1 MRTYRFTFEALSSL
15 TKVPDAQVIFGA
27 ICNIIKQT
35 QGEEALQ
42 SYLSSF
48 EDQPFFVHS
57 SMFPCGL
64 LPMIKVGLLSIEE
77 KNKDVFSKKPE
88 DQLKYLSKMKE
99 FKKIQYMTP
108 EIYNKYINTKDFA
121 KRIVDLKD
129 DLLNKKIS
137 LKEGVISQNDTSRSI
152 GKREL
157 ITHVQTYMN
166 HFENSNEENARGLY
180 YDSTLYYPE
189 HSYFDI
195 YVKTD
200 RLDEVEDLMKYVPYF
215 GFGNRIS
222 VGKNSFKLI
231 NVEKVNIK
239 AKDPQYCMLLSKC
252 MSDEFDFNDSS
263 YMVDAQIYRGSHY
276 YHSNVVGDIT
286 KIVEGS
292 RMRVKEPKEYYGTLL
307 KTNNGSDIYHYGIGF
322 VF

>member
-1 MRTYRFTFEALSSL
+1 MRTYQLTFEALSSL
-15 TKVPDAQVIFGA
+15 SKVPDAQVIFGA

-35 QGEEALQ
+35 KGDEALQ

-48 EDQPFFVHS
+48 EDQPIFVHS

-77 KNKDVFSKKPE
+77 KNKDVFSKEPK
-88 DQLKYLSKMKE
+88 DQLQYLSKMKE

-108 EIYNKYINTKDFA
+108 DIFNDYINTKDFS
-121 KRIVDLKD
+121 KRIVDLKN
-129 DLLNKKIS
+129 DLLNQKIT
-137 LKEGVISQNDTSRSI
+137 LKDGVLSRNDASRSI

-157 ITHVQTYMN
+157 ITHVQTYLN
-166 HFENSNEENARGLY
+166 RFDNTKEQDARGLY
-180 YDSTLYYPE
+180 YDSTMYYPE
-189 HSYFDI
+189 HSYFDVYI
-195 YVKTD
+195 KTDQLDYVKD
-200 RLDEVEDLMKYVPYF
+200 IMKYVPYF

-222 VGKNSFKLI
+222 VGKNAFQLVK
-231 NVEKVNIK
+231 VEKVNMK
-239 AKDPQYCMLLSKC
+239 ANDPDFCMLLSKC
-252 MSDEFDFNDSS
+252 ISDEFDFEDSS
-263 YMVDAQIYRGSHY
+263 YMVDAKIYRGSHY

-292 RMRVKEPKEYYGTLL
+292 RMRVKEPKEYYGSLL
-307 KTNNGSDIYHYGIGF
+307 KTNNGDNIYHYGIGF

>member
-15 TKVPDAQVIFGA
+15 SKVPDAQVIFGS

-35 QGEEALQ
+35 KGDEALQ

-48 EDQPFFVHS
+48 EDQPIFVHS

-77 KNKDVFSKKPE
+77 KNKDVFSKQPK
-88 DQLKYLSKMKE
+88 DQLQYLSKMKE

-108 EIYNKYINTKDFA
+108 DIFNKYINTNDFA
-121 KRIVDLKD
+121 TRIIDLKN
-129 DLLNKKIS
+129 DLLNHKIT
-137 LKEGVISQNDTSRSI
+137 LKDGVLSSNDASRSI

-157 ITHVQTYMN
+157 ITHVQTSMN
-166 HFENSNEENARGLY
+166 ALDRTEEEKSRGLY
-180 YDSTLYYPE
+180 YDSTMYYPE
-189 HSYFDI
+189 HSYFDVYI
-195 YVKTD
+195 KTDQLDYVKNI
-200 RLDEVEDLMKYVPYF
+200 MKYVPYF

-222 VGKNSFKLI
+222 VGKNSFKLVQ
-231 NVEKVNIK
+231 VENITIEN
-239 AKDPQYCMLLSKC
+239 KDPDYCMLLSKC
-252 MSDEFDFNDSS
+252 ISDEFDFEDSS
-263 YMVDAQIYRGSHY
+263 YMVDANIYRGSHY

-292 RMRVKEPKEYYGTLL
+292 RMRVKDSKEYYGSLL
-307 KTNNGSDIYHYGIGF
+307 KTNNGDVIYHYGIGF

>member
-1 MRTYRFTFEALSSL
+1 MRTYRLTFEALSSL
-15 TKVPDAQVIFGA
+15 SKVPDAQVIFGS

-35 QGEEALQ
+35 KGDEALQ
-42 SYLSSF
+42 RYLSSF
-48 EDQPFFVHS
+48 EDQPIFVHS

-77 KNKDVFSKKPE
+77 KNKDVFSKEPK
-88 DQLKYLSKMKE
+88 DQLQYLSEMKE
-99 FKKIQYMTP
+99 FKKIQYVTP
-108 EIYNKYINTKDFA
+108 DIFNKYINTPDFA
-121 KRIVDLKD
+121 TRIIDLKN
-129 DLLNKKIS
+129 DLLNHKIT
-137 LKEGVISQNDTSRSI
+137 LKDGVLSFDDSSRSI

-157 ITHVQTYMN
+157 ITHVQTSLN
-166 HFENSNEENARGLY
+166 AVDRTEEEKSRGLY

-195 YVKTD
+195 YIKTEQLDYVKD
-200 RLDEVEDLMKYVPYF
+200 IMKYVPYF

-231 NVEKVNIK
+231 RLEKVNIK
-239 AKDPQYCMLLSKC
+239 DEDPDYCMLLSKC
-252 MSDEFDFNDSS
+252 ISDEFDFTDSS
-263 YMVDAQIYRGSHY
+263 YMVDAHIYRGSHY

-292 RMRVKEPKEYYGTLL
+292 RMRVKENKEYYGTLL
-307 KTNNGSDIYHYGIGF
+307 KTDNGDVIYHYGIGF